1 MCIRDRDQV
10 EELHAKGFVCN
21 VDYLS
26 GDRMQAETQQI
37 YRRIQSGEIAL
48 LYITPERF
56 RVRSFM
62 DVLYQRLQMDRGL
75 EYVVFDEAHCIS
87 QWGQDFRPD
96 YRNAVQWCVDMKNS
110 KNEFDIMVAMFSAT
124 VTTQVEQD
132 FKSYFPD
139 IVRLGQKP
147 EEYNPIRKHISI
159 SFSVTKGKNKT
170 DQGHD
175 L

>member
-1 MCIRDRDQV
+1 
-10 EELHAKGFVCN
+10 
-21 VDYLS
+21 
-26 GDRMQAETQQI
+26 
-37 YRRIQSGEIAL
+37 
-48 LYITPERF
+48 
-56 RVRSFM
+56 
-62 DVLYQRLQMDRGL
+62 
-75 EYVVFDEAHCIS
+75 
-87 QWGQDFRPD
+87 
-96 YRNAVQWCVDMKNS
+96 MKNS

-175 L
+175 LTARVNAIKDYIEDNKIDFSKSCMLVFCRTHNECEDTVEALNELCKAAPEGSLLASCAEHISFFTQA